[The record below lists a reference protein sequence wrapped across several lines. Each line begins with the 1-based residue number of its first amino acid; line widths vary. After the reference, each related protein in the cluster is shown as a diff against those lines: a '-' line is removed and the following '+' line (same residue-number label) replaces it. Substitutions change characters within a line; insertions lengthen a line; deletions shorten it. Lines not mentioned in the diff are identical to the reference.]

1 MLIILSLNIII
12 PNLIWN
18 IAHSQQQNLFN
29 RSRNSFELVAVRNV
43 NVWKVE
49 PRIQIFV
56 IGRVKTCN

>member
-18 IAHSQQQNLFN
+18 ISHSQQQNLFN